1 LHSRQ
6 SEYIHFVDGILHAPG
21 LIDLSNLRFVAVGES
36 YAGGG
41 DGLGNDDFDE
51 DEYGNQDDE
60 GDVDEGEDG
69 GNRRRLEDE
78 TENAGDGNDPLLSGT
93 ALDIVVFHLVSRLLC
108 CRSADM
114 TETDSQEGTPSNN
127 NCVLY

>member
-1 LHSRQ
+1 
-6 SEYIHFVDGILHAPG
+6 
-21 LIDLSNLRFVAVGES
+21 
-36 YAGGG
+36 
-41 DGLGNDDFDE
+41 
-51 DEYGNQDDE
+51 
-60 GDVDEGEDG
+60 
-69 GNRRRLEDE
+69 LEDE
-78 TENAGDGNDPLLSGT
+78 TENAGDGDDPLLSGT